1 MIDHPLPITSTDIA
15 MGNLDIKKIIVQQKS
30 DKVVVFF
37 SHTRCPGKNA
47 FTATVKFYVRDEG
60 KWVTSLRIYE
70 GNNVI
75 LNGKLKSMI
84 QRQLTKIFSPY
95 FDELTEGHKP
105 W

>member
-1 MIDHPLPITSTDIA
+1 MRDRRLPITSSDIA
-15 MGNLDIKKIIVQQKS
+15 MGNLDIKKIIVQQRS
-30 DKVVVFF
+30 DKIVAFF
-37 SHTRCPGKNA
+37 SHTGHPGKNA

-60 KWVTSLRIYE
+60 RWVTSLRIYE

-95 FDELTEGHKP
+95 FDELTEGHRP